1 MQGLIEKRLLSMVL
15 RMPINKKLLGTAV
28 QGENFWPA
36 PAEISGQDDYKK
48 ILVEQIILC
57 LNNMVREQI
66 VLCLNNRVREMQL
79 MRSKKDSSNTKNV
92 AAKNSMPDITARQKI
107 NAKNDVKSDAG
118 KATIKRVQYLPVSEA
133 SLRKFGRKFTAI
145 KIMNSLVSRMEKYL
159 TTQKD
164 VISFSNCPVLLP
176 ANPSADFIFED
187 PKKIKVVLRNAC
199 YKHPGKA
206 EQPKIDIKNLPFEF
220 MSFGDLKKIVTVLEK
235 EYKDLDYITLYDRG
249 YFEVYDVSRKD
260 VFWNFGEVASWCRS
274 YDLLISRIPKG
285 EQRIAFIL
293 DKGLEP
299 VIYDVDAQMA
309 YIVLDVLKEKNLLAI
324 KDNKVVWYA
333 KQIDELIKT
342 LQELDLW
349 EEPSLEDVRKK
360 LNDDYAD
367 DLKKELLARDKVR
380 FDLTEYND
388 MLLEDPNGGSW
399 ELWEA
404 ETKQEKTV
412 QTECSFYARDPRMD
426 IVDGGVVGIDF
437 GTKSTVVVTQDDSD
451 AIEPVRI
458 GKGDVVKEPSVK
470 DYENPTVMQFIDIDS
485 FMKDYQKY
493 PGRPLTR
500 YADATAS
507 HTAYN
512 AWNENKESRD
522 YFSYFAELK
531 QWAGDSERRVRIRD
545 TKGKE
550 INLPPYE
557 ELQEGDFDPIELYA
571 YYIGL
576 HINNQYS
583 KRIYME
589 YLLSF
594 PVTYAL
600 DVRNRILNSFRKG
613 LRRSLPQTV
622 LQDAQCMEKFRV
634 EQGVGEPAAYAVC
647 ALQEFKLFPKENEK
661 IAYAIFDFGGGTTD
675 FDFGIWRKASGVK
688 ERRYHYVI
696 EHFGDGGDKYL
707 GGENLLELLAFNV
720 FCKNKQLLRT
730 KKITFVKP
738 PECERFIGYEG
749 LLSDSQ
755 EAYSNMRQLME
766 KLRGFWE
773 GKVPEGKLQKA
784 AGSGQ
789 GQAAGSEAQWFSD
802 GKVKVDLFTA
812 SGKQESVDLTVDAA
826 ELQKILQARI
836 EQGVDS
842 FFDALLV
849 NINKDEY
856 YEVIKNCDKINIFL
870 AGNSSKSKILQEV
883 FKKKIS
889 DFTNK
894 LKQGA
899 KEKQSKISFDKAF
912 MLHQPLG
919 AESKDKE
926 NAAAC
931 LKRPTG
937 KTGVAIGLVQCR
949 PGSVI
954 KVISE
959 KKTQEEIKFRLF
971 IGHSDENGYFEADL
985 TRDSKYNEWKAYF
998 DAGEDRFEF
1007 YYTTSTSAGRKRGLL
1022 VKDSKKSRQQLP
1034 KNAVNED
1041 WLIYLRPVAP
1051 NKIQYVVAEDDEAL
1065 KNGKF
1070 KFEPVIVELNY

>member
-15 RMPINKKLLGTAV
+15 RMPIKKKLLGTAV
-28 QGENFWPA
+28 QGASFWPA
-36 PAEISGQDDYKK
+36 PAERTGQDDYKK

-57 LNNMVREQI
+57 LNNM
-66 VLCLNNRVREMQL
+66 VREMQL

-107 NAKNDVKSDAG
+107 NAKSDAKSDAG
-118 KATIKRVQYLPVSEA
+118 KATIKRVQYLPLSET
-133 SLRKFGRKFTAI
+133 SLIKFGRRLAAP
-145 KIMNSLVSRMEKYL
+145 KIINSLLSCMEKYL
-159 TTQKD
+159 TTQND
-164 VISFSNCPVLLP
+164 VISFRNCPVLLP
-176 ANPSADFIFED
+176 PNPNADFIFED
-187 PKKIKVVLRNAC
+187 AQKVDVRTCTTYYN
-199 YKHPGKA
+199 HPGEA
-206 EQPKIDIKNLPFEF
+206 VQPRLNIKNLKFDF
-220 MSFGDLKKIVTVLEK
+220 MFLRDLQKILDVLKKRYDHIT
-235 EYKDLDYITLYDRG
+235 YITLRYGNNLRPYHIYDKSFYIFNG
-249 YFEVYDVSRKD
+249 SYKYD
-260 VFWNFGEVASWCRS
+260 S

-299 VIYDVDAQMA
+299 VINDVDAQMA

-324 KDNKVVWYA
+324 KDNKIVWDE
-333 KQIDELIKT
+333 KKTDELVKT
-342 LQELDLW
+342 LQEFDLL
-349 EEPSLEDVRKK
+349 EEPSLEEVRKK
-360 LNDDYAD
+360 LNDAYAD
-367 DLKKELLARDKVR
+367 DLKKDLLARDKVR

-404 ETKQEKTV
+404 ETKQEETV
-412 QTECSFYARDPRMD
+412 PTGCSFYARDPRMD

-470 DYENPTVMQFIDIDS
+470 NYENPTVMQFIDIDS

-493 PGRPLTR
+493 QGRPLTR

-647 ALQEFKLFPKENEK
+647 AL
-661 IAYAIFDFGGGTTD
+661 
-675 FDFGIWRKASGVK
+675 
-688 ERRYHYVI
+688 
-696 EHFGDGGDKYL
+696 
-707 GGENLLELLAFNV
+707 
-720 FCKNKQLLRT
+720 
-730 KKITFVKP
+730 
-738 PECERFIGYEG
+738 
-749 LLSDSQ
+749 
-755 EAYSNMRQLME
+755 
-766 KLRGFWE
+766 
-773 GKVPEGKLQKA
+773 
-784 AGSGQ
+784 
-789 GQAAGSEAQWFSD
+789 
-802 GKVKVDLFTA
+802 
-812 SGKQESVDLTVDAA
+812 
-826 ELQKILQARI
+826 
-836 EQGVDS
+836 
-842 FFDALLV
+842 
-849 NINKDEY
+849 
-856 YEVIKNCDKINIFL
+856 
-870 AGNSSKSKILQEV
+870 
-883 FKKKIS
+883 
-889 DFTNK
+889 
-894 LKQGA
+894 
-899 KEKQSKISFDKAF
+899 
-912 MLHQPLG
+912 
-919 AESKDKE
+919 
-926 NAAAC
+926 
-931 LKRPTG
+931 
-937 KTGVAIGLVQCR
+937 
-949 PGSVI
+949 
-954 KVISE
+954 
-959 KKTQEEIKFRLF
+959 
-971 IGHSDENGYFEADL
+971 
-985 TRDSKYNEWKAYF
+985 
-998 DAGEDRFEF
+998 
-1007 YYTTSTSAGRKRGLL
+1007 
-1022 VKDSKKSRQQLP
+1022 
-1034 KNAVNED
+1034 
-1041 WLIYLRPVAP
+1041 
-1051 NKIQYVVAEDDEAL
+1051 
-1065 KNGKF
+1065 
-1070 KFEPVIVELNY
+1070 